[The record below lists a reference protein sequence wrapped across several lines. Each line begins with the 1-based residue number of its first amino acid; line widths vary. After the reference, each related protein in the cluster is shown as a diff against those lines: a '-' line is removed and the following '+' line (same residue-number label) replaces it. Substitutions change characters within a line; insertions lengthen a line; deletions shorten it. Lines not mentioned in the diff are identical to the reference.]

1 MDNLSLLLD
10 AAPEPV
16 ISGSTFT
23 NLFTGAICCIIP
35 VVLIVV
41 VAAVVIIIV
50 CVTKSKKK
58 KKAAEAEPAG
68 TATEVT
74 DSNQDNE

>member
-1 MDNLSLLLD
+1 MTNLSLLLD

-16 ISGSTFT
+16 IDGGTFT
-23 NLFTGAICCIIP
+23 NIFAGAICCIIP
-35 VVLIVV
+35 VILIVI

-58 KKAAEAEPAG
+58 KKAAEAEAVG
-68 TATEVT
+68 SATEVT
-74 DSNQDNE
+74 DSDQTNE